1 MTHRKI
7 LSLSVALSIA
17 GCAGAP
23 VVPPTPEEKAA
34 VQAQKIARADAAAS
48 PFLIKLLDEERLKTL
63 VLQDFQETSL
73 RDVVSLTTPEGY
85 RLKYRLLEIG
95 VPVAQAFSLSRDVQ
109 VQARLMEAARWV
121 GGSRSRAEGLLVLA
135 AKKNP
140 DHFKVFREALL
151 DKNPALQFAAL
162 EALAQWDVPGAVP
175 FLMSV
180 ADRGWSSLI
189 RVYAAQA
196 ACRRGAPEGR
206 QKLLTFLTDPDWF
219 ARAPAARYL
228 GDLGE
233 ATDADRLISRLGQE
247 HGNSFVVAEL
257 CIAGLK
263 LLGKRSPAAPRRP
276 PPPASRPPAPR
287 APAVDDLFELEP
299 LVVTAPRLKISGEQF
314 IDARIDNELV
324 NLLEKIATEPPPEE
338 VIVDPALAEVN
349 QLVTPAGFG
358 LKIRYSDIAFLITE
372 GLAGTTNLTLIN
384 RLETI
389 ARQSPNT
396 RARASALVALGHDA
410 TRNDLQ
416 IFQDALKDS
425 SRIVRFGAV
434 EALAFQTN
442 PMARPILA
450 GAAQTDESAPVRLF
464 AAQALSRAGDAQ
476 GTEILRR
483 ALSDP
488 DWVVRALSTYL
499 VGLLGDDT
507 DFERIMINMNRESN
521 DRVTA
526 ENCLAILRLARAS

>member
-1 MTHRKI
+1 M
-7 LSLSVALSIA
+7 
-17 GCAGAP
+17 
-23 VVPPTPEEKAA
+23 
-34 VQAQKIARADAAAS
+34 
-48 PFLIKLLDEERLKTL
+48 
-63 VLQDFQETSL
+63 
-73 RDVVSLTTPEGY
+73 
-85 RLKYRLLEIG
+85 
-95 VPVAQAFSLSRDVQ
+95 
-109 VQARLMEAARWV
+109 
-121 GGSRSRAEGLLVLA
+121 
-135 AKKNP
+135 
-140 DHFKVFREALL
+140 
-151 DKNPALQFAAL
+151 
-162 EALAQWDVPGAVP
+162 
-175 FLMSV
+175 
-180 ADRGWSSLI
+180 
-189 RVYAAQA
+189 
-196 ACRRGAPEGR
+196 
-206 QKLLTFLTDPDWF
+206 
-219 ARAPAARYL
+219 
-228 GDLGE
+228 
-233 ATDADRLISRLGQE
+233 
-247 HGNSFVVAEL
+247 
-257 CIAGLK
+257 
-263 LLGKRSPAAPRRP
+263 
-276 PPPASRPPAPR
+276 
-287 APAVDDLFELEP
+287 
-299 LVVTAPRLKISGEQF
+299 
-314 IDARIDNELV
+314 
-324 NLLEKIATEPPPEE
+324 
-338 VIVDPALAEVN
+338 
-349 QLVTPAGFG
+349 
-358 LKIRYSDIAFLITE
+358 
-372 GLAGTTNLTLIN
+372 TLIN

-464 AAQALSRAGDAQ
+464 AAQALSRAGDPQ

>member
-1 MTHRKI
+1 
-7 LSLSVALSIA
+7 
-17 GCAGAP
+17 
-23 VVPPTPEEKAA
+23 
-34 VQAQKIARADAAAS
+34 
-48 PFLIKLLDEERLKTL
+48 
-63 VLQDFQETSL
+63 
-73 RDVVSLTTPEGY
+73 
-85 RLKYRLLEIG
+85 
-95 VPVAQAFSLSRDVQ
+95 
-109 VQARLMEAARWV
+109 
-121 GGSRSRAEGLLVLA
+121 
-135 AKKNP
+135 
-140 DHFKVFREALL
+140 
-151 DKNPALQFAAL
+151 
-162 EALAQWDVPGAVP
+162 
-175 FLMSV
+175 
-180 ADRGWSSLI
+180 
-189 RVYAAQA
+189 
-196 ACRRGAPEGR
+196 
-206 QKLLTFLTDPDWF
+206 
-219 ARAPAARYL
+219 
-228 GDLGE
+228 
-233 ATDADRLISRLGQE
+233 
-247 HGNSFVVAEL
+247 
-257 CIAGLK
+257 
-263 LLGKRSPAAPRRP
+263 
-276 PPPASRPPAPR
+276 ASRPPAPR
-287 APAVDDLFELEP
+287 PPAVDDLFELEP